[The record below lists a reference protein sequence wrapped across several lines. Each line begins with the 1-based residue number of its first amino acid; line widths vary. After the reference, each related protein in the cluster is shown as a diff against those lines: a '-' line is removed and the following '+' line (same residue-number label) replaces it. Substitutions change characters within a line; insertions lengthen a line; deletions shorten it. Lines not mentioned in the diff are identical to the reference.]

1 MIGTLDKGKRE
12 VTVVGAG
19 ISGMLAAYALDRKG
33 YEVTLVEESARAGGL
48 IQTRRT
54 EYGIA
59 ESAAHSLLATPQVV
73 SFCEELGVGLAEIRK
88 DSRARYILRGGK
100 LRKFP
105 LNLGETISAA
115 RHAAFSRAENH
126 LDEQDLETWGRR
138 HLGDGAVEYLLS
150 PFVQGIYGVRPADL
164 GVAAA
169 FPELALAPGSTLLGT
184 LLGKALRRA
193 PKNVD
198 GEAASREDG
207 EAAAREGGEGAVR
220 AGVGRES
227 AARANGNRQA
237 DANGHAPKQRKRM
250 VAPRYGMGDLTERL
264 QNALTERLSER
275 FRRGEQVREVPV
287 APNVILATP
296 AYVTSRLLASREP
309 ELSGALEGVSYTPIV
324 SVTAFVLTSSFTRPV
339 KGVGVLVPASERR
352 DCLGILFNSSAFE
365 GRVRDESRFASFT
378 VLLGGTAQPLW
389 ADAPDEEIER
399 AVIAELGALLGIKG
413 RPAQL
418 IINRWP
424 RAIPQY
430 STTLPRVWQRAR
442 QTWCATPGRLLFG
455 NYTGQVSLRGMI
467 ESAANM

>member
-1 MIGTLDKGKRE
+1 MIGTLDKDKRE

-33 YEVTLVEESARAGGL
+33 YQVTLVEERAHAGGL

-105 LNLGETISAA
+105 LSLGETISAA

-184 LLGKALRRA
+184 LLGRAFRRA

-207 EAAAREGGEGAVR
+207 EGAARAS
-220 AGVGRES
+220 VGSES
-227 AARANGNRQA
+227 AARANGNQRA
-237 DANGHAPKQRKRM
+237 DANGHAPKQSKRM

-264 QNALTERLSER
+264 QNALTERLGER
-275 FRRGEQVREVPV
+275 FRRGEQVREVPA
-287 APNVILATP
+287 APNVVLATP

-378 VLLGGTAQPLW
+378 ILLGGTAQPLW
-389 ADAPDEEIER
+389 ADAADEEIER
-399 AVIAELGALLGIKG
+399 TVIVELAALLGIKG

-430 STTLPRVWQRAR
+430 STMLPRVWQRAR
-442 QTWCATPGRLLFG
+442 ATWCATPGRVLFG

-467 ESAANM
+467 ESAATLG

>member
-1 MIGTLDKGKRE
+1 MIGTLDKDKRE

-19 ISGMLAAYALDRKG
+19 IAGMLAAYALDRKG
-33 YEVTLVEESARAGGL
+33 YEVTLVEERAHAGGL

-105 LNLGETISAA
+105 LSLGETISAA

-169 FPELALAPGSTLLGT
+169 FPELALAPGSTLLGK
-184 LLGKALRRA
+184 LLGKALRRE

-207 EAAAREGGEGAVR
+207 EGAARAS
-220 AGVGRES
+220 VGSES
-227 AARANGNRQA
+227 AARANGSQRA

-264 QNALTERLSER
+264 QNALTERLGER
-275 FRRGEQVREVPV
+275 FRRGEQVREVPA

-296 AYVTSRLLASREP
+296 AYVTSRLLASREL

-389 ADAPDEEIER
+389 ADATDEEIER

-442 QTWCATPGRLLFG
+442 QTWGATPGRVLFG

-467 ESAANM
+467 ESAAMLG